1 MFAIYTNR
9 FRLYLIHFV
18 DMLQNYIDSG
28 LNPYITSAFG
38 SHGLL
43 TVGTV
48 VSTALGGCAP
58 LTLAKVIDIWGRV
71 EGFCFMLLVCVAGMI
86 VKAVCKNVQSYIGGH
101 ILYWTGHIGLLYV
114 IDVMCA
120 DITSLKNRMIIFGIN
135 QTPRIAATFAG
146 PALVDKFLYGPGWR
160 WAFGAFIIILVACSI
175 PAMGVMLYM
184 YRKARQAG
192 YAQKERSGRSAF
204 ESVKHY
210 TIEFDSKCSTKGCS
224 TLTNIVQSL
233 VSSCLWPPGVSL
245 CCLSLYKPTLPTVG
259 RHHTSLP

>member
-1 MFAIYTNR
+1 
-9 FRLYLIHFV
+9 
-18 DMLQNYIDSG
+18 MLQNYIDSG

-48 VSTALGGCAP
+48 ISTALGGCAP
-58 LTLAKVIDIWGRV
+58 LTMAKVIDIWGRV

-101 ILYWTGHIGLLYV
+101 ILYWVGHIGLLYV

-135 QTPRIAATFAG
+135 STPRIAATFAG
-146 PALVDKFLYGPGWR
+146 PKLVDQFYYGPGWR

-184 YRKARQAG
+184 YHKARQSG
-192 YAQKERSGRSAF
+192 YAEKKRSGRTTF
-204 ESVKHY
+204 ESLRYY
-210 TIEFDSKCSTKGCS
+210 TIEFDSK
-224 TLTNIVQSL
+224 LTTGIWQYQANIN
-233 VSSCLWPPGVSL
+233 
-245 CCLSLYKPTLPTVG
+245 
-259 RHHTSLP
+259 